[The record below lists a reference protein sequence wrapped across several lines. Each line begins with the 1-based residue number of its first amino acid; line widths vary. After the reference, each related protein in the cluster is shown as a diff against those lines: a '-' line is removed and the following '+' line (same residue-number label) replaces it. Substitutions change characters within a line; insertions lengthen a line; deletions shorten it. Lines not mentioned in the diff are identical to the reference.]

1 MYIGAD
7 DGKLRGGID
16 AGSIGRALSEN
27 IRSSA
32 SESSAAVYT
41 RMRSVVVLPLCG
53 VWAIP

>member
-16 AGSIGRALSEN
+16 AGSIGRPLSEN
-27 IRSSA
+27 IRPSASSA
-32 SESSAAVYT
+32 VVYT